1 MSVIAAYW
9 VRYVII
15 RNRLTLPKMKNTVL
29 ELRRERELSQEDLAR
44 AAGVSRQTIISIEKG
59 RYAPSLALAF
69 TLANIFDTSIESLFL
84 PGD

>member
-1 MSVIAAYW
+1 MQN
-9 VRYVII
+9 II
-15 RNRLTLPKMKNTVL
+15 R
-29 ELRRERELSQEDLAR
+29 ELRHERGLSQEDLAR

-69 TLANIFDTSIESLFL
+69 TLAAIFESSIESMFT

>member
-1 MSVIAAYW
+1 
-9 VRYVII
+9 
-15 RNRLTLPKMKNTVL
+15 MKNTVL

-69 TLANIFDTSIESLFL
+69 TLANIFNRSIESMFT